1 MTSKITGIYK
11 IENKINNKKYI
22 DIEKDSAIIHS
33 KIQEMHRYEWNCHKK
48 EDVQDWLIE
57 NLATLYD

>member
-1 MTSKITGIYK
+1 MYVFLIYR
-11 IENKINNKKYI
+11 
-22 DIEKDSAIIHS
+22 IEKDSEIIHS